1 MSDVY
6 GFSGHIHVQL
16 PYVLLTQSGRLAF
29 SHLRH
34 NVVAYHDLL
43 TFSLYMDYKRS
54 LCIYCVMLGSVLDQK
69 LYRARRHKTG
79 HLVFRYIYDYV
90 KTFRKTYLE
99 QIDIKLGKGKF
110 VS

>member
-16 PYVLLTQSGRLAF
+16 SYVLLTQSCRLAF
-29 SHLRH
+29 SYLRH
-34 NVVAYHDLL
+34 NVVADHDM
-43 TFSLYMDYKRS
+43 FSFGLYMDYKGCFWVYS
-54 LCIYCVMLGSVLDQK
+54 IMLGSVLDQK
-69 LYRARRHKTG
+69 LYRARRHITG
-79 HLVFRYIYDYV
+79 HLVFRYIYDYIE
-90 KTFRKTYLE
+90 TFGKTYLE